1 MIHPSIKVKP
11 LILWFVVLGC
21 TAPAGAGEITFEG
34 RINATLTRGHQ
45 IDALL
50 YTVGT
55 NFIRVE
61 MTAANRPNPV
71 DIVDRNTGELT
82 LLFPNNRS
90 FVRLKSDENTP
101 ALAGGPPATPNPP
114 VDSSFGPTPV
124 PRQPVLP
131 QMPGAPAPPNQPALP
146 ERPPAI
152 PVPMPPAMMPKMDLL
167 DTGIKTNLL
176 GFECEQY
183 EIKQH
188 GETMEIWATGKLFP
202 FEPYMRNQ
210 PHRFTPPAIEARWAK
225 LAKEK
230 RLFPLLATL
239 KFNNGAEFFRF
250 EVNSIVMAKINVD
263 DDKLFKP
270 PTNYFETQPQQF

>member
-1 MIHPSIKVKP
+1 MIHPSIKIKP
-11 LILWFVVLGC
+11 LIFLFVTLGC
-21 TAPAGAGEITFEG
+21 AAAAGAGEITFEG

-61 MTAANRPNPV
+61 MTATNWPNPV
-71 DIVDRNTGELT
+71 DLVDRNSGELT

-90 FVRLKSDENTP
+90 FVRLKSEDNAA
-101 ALAGGPPATPNPP
+101 ALAGGPPAMPNLP
-114 VDSSFGPTPV
+114 VNSSFGPTPV

-131 QMPGAPAPPNQPALP
+131 QMPGAPVPPNQPPLT

-152 PVPMPPAMMPKMDLL
+152 PVPMPPAMMPK
-167 DTGIKTNLL
+167 TNLL

-183 EIKQH
+183 EIKQR
-188 GETMEIWATGKLFP
+188 GETMDIWATGKLFP
-202 FEPYMRNQ
+202 FEPYLRSQ
-210 PHRFTPPAIEARWAK
+210 PHRFTPPAIEQRWAQ
-225 LAKEK
+225 LAQEK

-250 EVNSIVMAKINVD
+250 EVDSIVMTKVKVD
-263 DDKLFKP
+263 DDKLFKA
-270 PTNYFETQPQQF
+270 PTNYFEVQPQQF